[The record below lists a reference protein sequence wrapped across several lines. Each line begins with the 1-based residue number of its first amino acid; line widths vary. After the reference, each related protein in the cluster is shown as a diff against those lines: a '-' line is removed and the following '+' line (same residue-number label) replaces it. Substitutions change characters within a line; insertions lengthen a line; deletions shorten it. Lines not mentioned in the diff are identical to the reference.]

1 MDDTATM
8 SQYGTCS
15 TPISDTNSSSIE
27 GQHNKQGHTS
37 TTTTTCATIST
48 TRKSIEIIFNC
59 KYAFLFYFTFSLDM
73 KYIVNTLSHQLLS
86 RIQSFCHP
94 CKPV

>member
-1 MDDTATM
+1 VDGTATM

-37 TTTTTCATIST
+37 TTTTTCATIS
-48 TRKSIEIIFNC
+48 ILPGN
-59 KYAFLFYFTFSLDM
+59 
-73 KYIVNTLSHQLLS
+73 
-86 RIQSFCHP
+86 
-94 CKPV
+94 